1 MNEKILP
8 IVRNLL
14 IQQLNHWVLA
24 PAAYLCIVIWGEM
37 IETEYPFP
45 YLFWALTGLILPVFW
60 YLRSRFRNVGVML
73 FMHLLTLFTVPLVS
87 TLAPSC
93 VALYILTLIVYIIV
107 SFTGWARS
115 HKAED
120 TMVSAFLALLIWGIT
135 SAFLYLMGKY
145 DVIEILVLWMIPVS
159 GLFFICYF
167 LMNLNR
173 FAVFNKDS
181 TQNLSQRRII
191 ARSMGYVIMFVFC
204 VMLAG
209 LLLTRFEE
217 VDYLSQFLFMAMKWI
232 IWAFVFVISILPRL
246 FNEEY
251 EAPNL
256 PEQYMQI
263 GGGED
268 SLIAKV
274 LGYLF
279 TVAVIILIGWGFAL
293 SVRRF
298 VRFLSERRQRK
309 KTNDTDGAEDVREK
323 CEIERKGRSLRELL
337 NSFSEEEKIRRLYK
351 KTVIANRK
359 KINGI
364 TETTKELGFYTAHEC
379 AEKLNRERMGEIY
392 DKARYS
398 QETCSAEDV
407 REMKKLSG

>member
-24 PAAYLCIVIWGEM
+24 PAAYLCIVVWGEM
-37 IETEYPFP
+37 IKTEYSFP
-45 YLFWALTGLILPVFW
+45 YLFWALAGLILPVFW
-60 YLRSRFRNVGVML
+60 FLRTRFRNVGVML
-73 FMHLLTLFTVPLVS
+73 FMHLLTLFTIPLVS
-87 TLAPSC
+87 VLAPSC
-93 VALYILTLIVYIIV
+93 VALYVIMLIVYIIV

-115 HKAED
+115 RKAED
-120 TMVSAFLALLIWGIT
+120 TMVSSFLGLLIWGIV
-135 SAFLYLMGKY
+135 SVFFFLMGKY
-145 DVIEILVLWMIPVS
+145 NEIEILAIWMIVLI
-159 GLFFICYF
+159 GLFFICCF
-167 LMNLNR
+167 LINLNR
-173 FAVFNKDS
+173 FAFYNKDS

-191 ARSMGYVIMFVFC
+191 TRSIGYVLIFVLI

-217 VDYLSQFLFMAMKWI
+217 VGYVSQFLFAVIGWI
-232 IWAFVFVISILPRL
+232 IRVFVFLISILPNL
-246 FNEEY
+246 FKEEY
-251 EAPNL
+251 SAPDL
-256 PEQYMQI
+256 PERYAQI
-263 GGGED
+263 GGED
-268 SLIAKV
+268 SVVGKV

-279 TVAVIILIGWGFAL
+279 AVAIIIAIGWGCLLIA
-293 SVRRF
+293 RRF
-298 VRFLSERRQRK
+298 IRFLFEKRQRK
-309 KTNDTDGAEDVREK
+309 QENETDGVEDVREK
-323 CEIERKGRSLRELL
+323 CDIEKKGRSLRELL

-379 AEKLNRERMGEIY
+379 AEKINRERMGEIY

-398 QETCSAEDV
+398 QETCNAEDV